1 MKTQKNQGRSTRR
14 IVRLPEAYYR
24 ESHIIDVD
32 SRGVSLGNG
41 SYAKPLTMANMAISA
56 WHIIAGIFGIPVFLL
71 CLCILIS
78 EFIRSFNELKSYW
91 YEKRS

>member
-41 SYAKPLTMANMAISA
+41 SYAKTS
-56 WHIIAGIFGIPVFLL
+56 HYGKYG
-71 CLCILIS
+71 
-78 EFIRSFNELKSYW
+78 Y
-91 YEKRS
+91 